1 MLQDFILAFCSC
13 VQRRK
18 KIFCPLKKLCA
29 VLTELIIPFL
39 PLIIFFINLKIHVLV
54 HTIQQQKGQFFA
66 GENTFWAPEQ
76 FFVNFLIIAKYALV
90 FTRAIKNM

>member
-18 KIFCPLKKLCA
+18 KIFCPVKKLCA
-29 VLTELIIPFL
+29 ELAELIIPLL

-54 HTIQQQKGQFFA
+54 QYIPFSSKKANFF
-66 GENTFWAPEQ
+66 GGKY
-76 FFVNFLIIAKYALV
+76 FLGPRTVLW
-90 FTRAIKNM
+90 